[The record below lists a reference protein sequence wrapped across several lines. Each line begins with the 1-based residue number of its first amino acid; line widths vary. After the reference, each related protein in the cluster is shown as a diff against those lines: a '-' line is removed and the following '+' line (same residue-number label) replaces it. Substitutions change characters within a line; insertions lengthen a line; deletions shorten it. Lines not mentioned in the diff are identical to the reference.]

1 MKLCRKLIPLLLALF
16 LLIVFAIPAY
26 AIDNT
31 PDTLSI
37 NAIEVYD
44 NAKEVDDWVMFV
56 DFTVDYASS
65 PTERIND
72 TYIIRFTSGDGTT
85 TYATATPYG
94 YFDLGW
100 ARGVVG
106 FYVSAADVTAL
117 SLTWEGTYKIYLEG
131 NPTADWDA
139 TPVPLT
145 SSASFSWHASD
156 NIADAR
162 DLITAK
168 ILYYA
173 QTLTY
178 DWADEDYVLYTPSS
192 LGGFML
198 STAGH
203 AYFTATIPYLQDIAP
218 DILAASQPEMEFI
231 NREYS
236 SGWQGT
242 IDAYIAGTIFDLDDL
257 ATSWGISTRVLTSAL
272 WLAATILLII
282 LMTRK
287 INSFKPAILLAF
299 PLIVCGALIGWIPVV
314 AAMCIGFL
322 MSVASW
328 FILTWDKSSA

>member
-37 NAIEVYD
+37 NAIDVYD
-44 NAKEVDDWVMFV
+44 DAKEAGDWAIFV

-65 PTERIND
+65 PTDKIDD
-72 TYIIRFTSGDGTT
+72 TYIIRFTSSDGAT

-106 FYVSAADVTAL
+106 FYISAADVTTL
-117 SLTWEGTYKIYLEG
+117 GLTWEGSYKIYLGG

-139 TPVPLT
+139 PPVPSTL
-145 SSASFSWHASD
+145 SSSFSWHASD
-156 NIADAR
+156 TVADAIEV
-162 DLITAK
+162 ITSK
-168 ILYYA
+168 VLHYA
-173 QTLTY
+173 RVLTTK
-178 DWADEDYVLYTPSS
+178 WADANYVLYTSSS
-192 LGGFML
+192 LGGFIL
-198 STAGH
+198 SPTGY
-203 AYFTATIPYLQDIAP
+203 AYFNAVIPYLQEMTP
-218 DILAASQPEMEFI
+218 SILSASQPEMEFI

-242 IDAYIAGTIFDLDDL
+242 IDAYIADTIFDLDDL
-257 ATSWGISTRVLTSAL
+257 ATSWGVSTRVLTSAL
-272 WLAATILLII
+272 WLVATILLII

-299 PLIVCGALIGWIPVV
+299 PLIVCGALIGWIPIV

-322 MSVASW
+322 MAVASW